1 MSHLLRED
9 LWSVGGK
16 REVFWLVVWL
26 DEGGRKKEEGGAEG
40 GYLYRQRNEND
51 GGKQGGWGYARP
63 HGRRSE

>member
-40 GYLYRQRNEND
+40 GYLYRQRKEND